1 MKNVYFIYTGEG
13 PLKKTAENLAKNL
26 GIEKQVIFPG
36 WRNDPLEL
44 LAISDVYASV
54 SLREGL
60 PMSLLEAMSMRVP
73 AVCYDVDGIS
83 EVLTNNKTGFLVP
96 VNDINTMADK
106 LKVLLRHAALR
117 ERFEAAIDHRDFS
130 EFTAT
135 TMVKKQERLY
145 RSLVP
150 PTKKN
155 GGKRHFFR
163 RKRHFRKPNPGVK

>member
-1 MKNVYFIYTGEG
+1 MTTIFKN
-13 PLKKTAENLAKNL
+13 KQTAENLAKNL
-26 GIEKQVIFPG
+26 GIEKQVLFPG
-36 WRNDPLEL
+36 WRSDALEL

-60 PMSLLEAMSMRVP
+60 PMSLLEAMAMRVP
-73 AVCYDVDGIS
+73 AVCYDVDGIG
-83 EVLTNNKTGFLVP
+83 EVITNNKTGFLVKP
-96 VNDINTMADK
+96 NDINTFADK

-117 ERFEAAIDHRDFS
+117 ERFEAAIDHRDFA
-130 EFTAT
+130 EFTAS

-155 GGKRHFFR
+155 GGKRRFFR
-163 RKRHFRKPNPGVK
+163 RRYRKPSKNFNQGDK